1 MSYSIIDT
9 RGLQNFDKS
18 VKLNTIEI
26 KRDGNQILKPLKRY
40 QKGPSV
46 SLYIKWSPVQLSH
59 YK

>member
-26 KRDGNQILKPLKRY
+26 KRDGNQILKLLKRY
-40 QKGPSV
+40 QKGP
-46 SLYIKWSPVQLSH
+46 
-59 YK
+59 